1 MERQLTDLIVY
12 HGMIGSTGSFDLLG
26 RNWNK
31 VGNMMGERWILSQ
44 VVQRGEGGSKSG
56 VGGCNMFSLISFLLK
71 FTPLSS
77 ETHLTSRSS
86 TGI

>member
-31 VGNMMGERWILSQ
+31 VGNMMDERWILDRI
-44 VVQRGEGGSKSG
+44 VQRGEGGSKSG
-56 VGGCNMFSLISFLLK
+56 VGGCSMFSLISFLPR

-77 ETHLTSRSS
+77 ETHQASRSS